1 MKNIL
6 FLFISLFIISC
17 SKKQHIETEY
27 LYQVNSDVNLRQ
39 KPSAKSKI
47 IDVLKQNETV
57 QLADSLNGWYNVID
71 DGLKSGYV
79 SKENIDRITK
89 EKIVIKSFLNKKVIF
104 LLGFT
109 FLFNFWLFKRRSKI
123 KKEQKILRKEKAKR
137 DAKRKRRLAALET
150 KKQEE
155 DEKLAAKKNV
165 TCDDGV
171 VRKYNSSMYGIIK
184 EQVKDILVSSISPDK
199 MKGYSLLFEKEIKN
213 YNWFSEDGITLK
225 SKQVL
230 AKQKKYFSL
239 KRNYEERY
247 RELLVQLRFQ
257 PGGIVGISSLCCINN
272 TFFHAHASSKLPH
285 KLFSG
290 IIDGSRYVNGVLE
303 VKSDV
308 KQDKNQLDTSNE
320 VVIAKN
326 ILFPGLPKKIVQEI
340 EKYHLSMDEKIK
352 SFDRDED
359 LGYWFKINIDSVD
372 NPISVNAR
380 KMKGYSKEK
389 EMSEF
394 LWGHD
399 EEYELKMQGYPVEE
413 KEKFISMRIISFGG
427 LLGFYDE
434 IIEKLNSLSKREN
447 IDLNKR
453 IDRLEL
459 ELVHCKAR
467 LYGSIK
473 FALRN
478 KISKKLIKDW
488 YYDFEDNNQLYVGS
502 NPMDNV

>member
-1 MKNIL
+1 MGIFNL
-6 FLFISLFIISC
+6 F
-17 SKKQHIETEY
+17 
-27 LYQVNSDVNLRQ
+27 
-39 KPSAKSKI
+39 
-47 IDVLKQNETV
+47 
-57 QLADSLNGWYNVID
+57 
-71 DGLKSGYV
+71 
-79 SKENIDRITK
+79 
-89 EKIVIKSFLNKKVIF
+89 
-104 LLGFT
+104 
-109 FLFNFWLFKRRSKI
+109 
-123 KKEQKILRKEKAKR
+123 
-137 DAKRKRRLAALET
+137 RKRPE
-150 KKQEE
+150 
-155 DEKLAAKKNV
+155 
-165 TCDDGV
+165 
-171 VRKYNSSMYGIIK
+171 
-184 EQVKDILVSSISPDK
+184 
-199 MKGYSLLFEKEIKN
+199 
-213 YNWFSEDGITLK
+213 
-225 SKQVL
+225 
-230 AKQKKYFSL
+230 
-239 KRNYEERY
+239 
-247 RELLVQLRFQ
+247 
-257 PGGIVGISSLCCINN
+257 
-272 TFFHAHASSKLPH
+272 
-285 KLFSG
+285 
-290 IIDGSRYVNGVLE
+290 
-303 VKSDV
+303 
-308 KQDKNQLDTSNE
+308 
-320 VVIAKN
+320 
-326 ILFPGLPKKIVQEI
+326 LPKKIVQEI

-380 KMKGYSKEK
+380 KMKGYSKEQ